1 MLCSCLRGFTV
12 CTEKIFSPTEVTI
25 NKAVPPET
33 EEEVISKLDRM
44 DKEILECE
52 QDIKNLETIE
62 VSAKVYSC
70 IRLCH

>member
-1 MLCSCLRGFTV
+1 MM
-12 CTEKIFSPTEVTI
+12 CTEKIPFSTEVAI
-25 NKAVPPET
+25 NKNVAPET

-62 VSAKVYSC
+62 VSAKVYTCTRFSP
-70 IRLCH
+70 